1 MRVTHAFLVMN
12 LLAVSC
18 STAGDR
24 RRDAPACPE
33 TGRARAPTAT
43 STSPPAAREGE
54 PIVRVNRTLIY
65 PVRWGRAEDLVVTLE
80 PLLLGMYGPGVRI
93 VPQRESNRLLIYLP
107 SRQEREAASQGKQG
121 QGTPPAARGSIAR

>member
-1 MRVTHAFLVMN
+1 MRVTYAFLVMN

-18 STAGDR
+18 STADSR
-24 RRDAPACPE
+24 HRDAPARPR
-33 TGRARAPTAT
+33 TGAEPSPA
-43 STSPPAAREGE
+43 SSMPPAARDGD

-65 PVRWGRAEDLVVTLE
+65 PVRWGRAEDLAATLE

-107 SRQEREAASQGKQG
+107 SRQEQEAVMQRSQGR
-121 QGTPPAARGSIAR
+121 GTPPAARGPIAR